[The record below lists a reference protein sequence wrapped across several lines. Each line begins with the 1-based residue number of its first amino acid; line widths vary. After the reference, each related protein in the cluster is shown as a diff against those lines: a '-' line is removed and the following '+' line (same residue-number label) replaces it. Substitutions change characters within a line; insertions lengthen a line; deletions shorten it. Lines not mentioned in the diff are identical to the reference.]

1 MFVIPNE
8 GRVLGVDWGERRI
21 GIAASDETQ
30 LLATPLETLTRRTG
44 KRFPMP
50 AFLELAAVSRPVG
63 VVVGLPLSPDGS
75 EGDSAQA
82 ARELA
87 DLIAQR
93 TGLPVELW
101 DERMSSAR
109 ALGAIREVGGSTRG
123 RREDVDALAASVLLQ
138 TWLDARRA
146 GRKRDG

>member
-1 MFVIPNE
+1 M
-8 GRVLGVDWGERRI
+8 LGVDWGERRI
-21 GIAASDETQ
+21 GIASSDETQ
-30 LLATPLETLTRRTG
+30 LLATPLETLTRRVG

-50 AFLELAAVSRPVG
+50 TFLELVSVSGVVG
-63 VVVGLPLSPDGS
+63 VVVGLPLSLDGT
-75 EGDSAQA
+75 EGPSAMA

-87 DLIAQR
+87 VLIAQR

-101 DERMSSAR
+101 DERMTSAR

-123 RREDVDALAASVLLQ
+123 RREDVDSLAASVLLQ

-146 GRKRDG
+146 GRRRDG